1 MSQSPDRPAG
11 ATLSDTVAR
20 VIDFTA
26 RSGTT
31 IRQGADIEPVE
42 AEASRNDRS
51 IVVRAST
58 DEILGIELTEPIR
71 VPAAELAALVTEAA
85 NEALA
90 SAREQAME
98 QFSGM
103 PDLAEVQE
111 GLRSLQSEVLDSYR
125 VEMAK
130 LEDFTKGLARD

>member
-1 MSQSPDRPAG
+1 MSQSADRPAG

-20 VIDFTA
+20 VIEFA
-26 RSGTT
+26 SQSGRS
-31 IRQGADIEPVE
+31 IRQGAEIEPVE

-51 IVVRAST
+51 VVVRAST
-58 DEILGIELTEPIR
+58 EEIIAIEITEPIR

-90 SAREQAME
+90 AAREQAMA

-111 GLRSLQSEVLDSYR
+111 GLRSLQGEVLDSYR

-130 LEDFTKGLARD
+130 LEDLTKGLASG

>member
-20 VIDFTA
+20 VIEFTA
-26 RSGTT
+26 QSGNT
-31 IRQGADIEPVE
+31 IRQGAEIEPVE

-51 IVVRAST
+51 VVVRAAT
-58 DEILGIELTEPIR
+58 DEILAIEITEPIR

-90 SAREQAME
+90 AAREQAME
-98 QFSGM
+98 QFAGM

-111 GLRSLQSEVLDSYR
+111 GLRSLQGEVLDSYR

-130 LEDFTKGLARD
+130 LEDFTRGIARD

>member
-11 ATLSDTVAR
+11 AALSDTVAR
-20 VIDFTA
+20 VIEFTA
-26 RSGTT
+26 QSGGH
-31 IRQGADIEPVE
+31 IRQGAEIEPVE
-42 AEASRNDRS
+42 AEATRNDRA
-51 IVVRAST
+51 IVVRASA
-58 DEILGIELTEPIR
+58 DEILAIEITEPVR
-71 VPAAELAALVTEAA
+71 VPVPQLAALVAEAA

-90 SAREQAME
+90 AAREQALA

-111 GLRSLQSEVLDSYR
+111 GLRSLQGEVLDSYR

-130 LEDFTKGLARD
+130 LEEFTKGLARE